1 MNRQSFLMLACV
13 VLVVSGSG
21 FFLRYWQ
28 SNQVMG
34 NPGVVLVEDSSM
46 EKPPIRLPDWVLNYV
61 GEDLEVSEIE
71 LEALPDDTTIS
82 RRRYK
87 HPNGF
92 FIDLTVV
99 LMGLDRTSI
108 HKPQFCLTG
117 AGFHIEETTPTNIQ
131 MHQPVAQTLPTM
143 RLKTLRR
150 FQGQEYSGLLYYWF
164 VDDQHVTSSHS
175 ERMWLM
181 VRDLF
186 TKGRL
191 QRWASISVSSIVI
204 PGQEEN
210 AYRHMESFIRAATPV
225 FQSTTAS
232 GSSSGYPS
240 QSQ

>member
-1 MNRQSFLMLACV
+1 
-13 VLVVSGSG
+13 
-21 FFLRYWQ
+21 
-28 SNQVMG
+28 
-34 NPGVVLVEDSSM
+34 
-46 EKPPIRLPDWVLNYV
+46 
-61 GEDLEVSEIE
+61 
-71 LEALPDDTTIS
+71 
-82 RRRYK
+82 
-87 HPNGF
+87 
-92 FIDLTVV
+92 
-99 LMGLDRTSI
+99 MGLDRTSI

-117 AGFHIEETTPTNIQ
+117 AGFHIEETTPTTIQ
-131 MHQPVAQTLPTM
+131 MHQPVAQALPAM

-181 VRDLF
+181 VKDLF

-210 AYRHMESFIRAATPV
+210 AYRHMEAFIRAATPV
-225 FQSTTAS
+225 FQSTTAF
-232 GSSSGYPS
+232 GSSGGDPS

>member
-1 MNRQSFLMLACV
+1 MLVCV

-34 NPGVVLVEDSSM
+34 PPGVILDKDSSM
-46 EKPPIRLPDWVLNYV
+46 DKPPVRLPDWVLNYV
-61 GEDLEVSEIE
+61 GEDLEVSEVE
-71 LEALPDDTTIS
+71 LEALPEDTTIT

-117 AGFHIEETTPTNIQ
+117 AGFHIEETTPTTIQ
-131 MHQPVAQTLPTM
+131 MHQPVAQALPAM

-181 VRDLF
+181 VKDLF

-210 AYRHMESFIRAATPV
+210 AYRHMEAFIRAATPV
-225 FQSTTAS
+225 FQSTTAL
-232 GSSSGYPS
+232 GSSGGDPS